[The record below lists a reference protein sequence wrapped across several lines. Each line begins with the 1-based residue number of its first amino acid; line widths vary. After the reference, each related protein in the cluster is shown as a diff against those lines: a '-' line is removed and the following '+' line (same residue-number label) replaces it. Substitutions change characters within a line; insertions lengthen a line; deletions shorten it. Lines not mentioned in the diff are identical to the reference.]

1 MIQYRRIFFRAAVV
15 CLALQLSLVSCSEE
29 RKREAA
35 RIAAELEA
43 KERGESLP
51 PEPIELDSTIQAA
64 DDTSGAN
71 PEPVLQAGQSTD
83 GALHSVS
90 DSANPGVESA
100 QKEPSNRLAVPVST
114 PASMPPVIT
123 DGWTVQVE
131 SSPLKSY
138 VESQVQ
144 VFRDRG
150 YDAYL
155 GSVTKEDK
163 TYYRLRV
170 GKFIDRVE
178 AVRVSTEINSM
189 YNLQSWVDRA
199 SW

>member
-1 MIQYRRIFFRAAVV
+1 MRIFFGLAVA
-15 CLALQLSLVSCSEE
+15 CLAMQLSLTGCSEE

-35 RIAAELEA
+35 RIAAEMEA
-43 KERGESLP
+43 KERGETLP
-51 PEPIELDSTIQAA
+51 PEPVELDTMAQAA
-64 DDTSGAN
+64 LDT
-71 PEPVLQAGQSTD
+71 AGEKTQVAQSTD
-83 GALHSVS
+83 QQP
-90 DSANPGVESA
+90 DSATQTAVGSSQSEVETKQA
-100 QKEPSNRLAVPVST
+100 EPSNRLAVPVST

-131 SSPLKSY
+131 SSPLQSY

-144 VFRDRG
+144 VFKDRG

-155 GSVTKEDK
+155 GTVTKEDK

-170 GKFIDRVE
+170 GKFIDRAE

-189 YNLQSWVDRA
+189 YNLQTWVDRA

>member
-1 MIQYRRIFFRAAVV
+1 M
-15 CLALQLSLVSCSEE
+15 QLSLTGCSEE

-35 RIAAELEA
+35 RIAAEMEA
-43 KERGESLP
+43 KERGETLP
-51 PEPIELDSTIQAA
+51 PEPIALDSMAVGALDSAGEETHMARSTDQQADSTIQLVVDSTQTVAESKL
-64 DDTSGAN
+64 T
-71 PEPVLQAGQSTD
+71 EPT
-83 GALHSVS
+83 
-90 DSANPGVESA
+90 
-100 QKEPSNRLAVPVST
+100 NRLAVPATT
-114 PASMPPVIT
+114 PSMPPVIT

-131 SSPLKSY
+131 SSPLHSY

-144 VFRDRG
+144 VFKDRG

-163 TYYRLRV
+163 TYYRLRI
-170 GKFIDRVE
+170 GKFTDRAE